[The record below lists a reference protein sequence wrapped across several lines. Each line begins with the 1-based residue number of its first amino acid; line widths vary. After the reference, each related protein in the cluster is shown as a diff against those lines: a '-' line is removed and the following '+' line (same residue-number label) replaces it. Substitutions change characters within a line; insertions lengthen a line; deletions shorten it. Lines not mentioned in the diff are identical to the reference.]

1 MPDQSSKKDLV
12 RLADIRTPP
21 LTPESRR
28 DAGYYLNL
36 LQEGFSI
43 SMPISRPMPSVGARV
58 HELRLSD
65 RSGDWRVVYRIDA
78 TEIVVVAVFKK
89 TTPQT
94 PARIINLCRQRLG
107 DFDKLT

>member
-1 MPDQSSKKDLV
+1 MTDQPIKKDLV
-12 RLADIRTPP
+12 RLVDIRTPP

-36 LQEGFSI
+36 LQEGFSV
-43 SMPISRPMPSVGARV
+43 SMPISRSMPSIGARV

-65 RSGDWRVVYRIDA
+65 TSGDWRVVYRIDP

-89 TTPQT
+89 TTPRT
-94 PARIINLCRQRLG
+94 PPRIIDLCRRRLSS
-107 DFDKLT
+107 FDKLV